1 MDSRG
6 TRNGSAAAIVTR
18 VVTTIKTKGIT
29 FTSSYEEEAAV
40 MESALSWTFTNANH
54 QSIIL
59 LICIDSESLCEAFI
73 SSHPWTFSIHNSII
87 SISSSIFIQWILVYY
102 AIPGND
108 IANKA
113 AKKTTSI
120 ATNRILPTSLS
131 SSIQVIN
138 DTISDTPP
146 THERVDS
153 IYQRL
158 TGFPR
163 CKTYKQQKRWRSPC
177 SSTIRPSLFSQA
189 IPPPTWSFKR
199 SDLLELS
206 RIRTRSP
213 SLALR
218 ISDFNDH
225 ETTSVWVPSRV
236 LRINCQNMRKSENI
250 GDIVLATVW

>member
-73 SSHPWTFSIHNSII
+73 SSHSWTFSVHNSII

-158 TGFPR
+158 R
-163 CKTYKQQKRWRSPC
+163 VSRDVKHINNRKDDVLLARLQSDHHSSLKQYLH
-177 SSTIRPSLFSQA
+177 RP
-189 IPPPTWSFKR
+189 
-199 SDLLELS
+199 D
-206 RIRTRSP
+206 P
-213 SLALR
+213 SKDPICL
-218 ISDFNDH
+218 NC
-225 ETTSVWVPSRV
+225 RV
-236 LRINCQNMRKSENI
+236 
-250 GDIVLATVW
+250 